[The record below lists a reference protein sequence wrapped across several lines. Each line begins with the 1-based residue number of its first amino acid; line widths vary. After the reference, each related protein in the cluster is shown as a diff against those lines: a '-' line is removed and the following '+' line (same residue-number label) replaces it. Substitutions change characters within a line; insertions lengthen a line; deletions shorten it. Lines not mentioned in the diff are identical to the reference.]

1 MSRAYNALMRCR
13 LAPPV
18 LAIAFVLTCWPPTYA
33 QVSPVN
39 LEAENKVCA
48 TSSDKDPSGP
58 EVTIADLNFEGDLRM
73 PTRDQDEIST
83 SLKQRMYSGDRD
95 GVTTEVL
102 ERVRAAW
109 QDHGFFSVQ
118 VRGGANVLTSNPA
131 SERIAV
137 RVHVDEGEQYRL
149 GGIRFRNN
157 KAISNVGALRNL
169 FPLKDGD
176 IFSREKVAKGLDNL
190 AFAYGELGYFNFT
203 SIPNTQTNEES
214 QMISLDVDVDEGKQ
228 FYVSSIS
235 VVGLDDHVLKDS
247 LLQPGDIYNQRLANL
262 FVEKHASPPLT
273 NALPDSRIHRHL
285 DERAATVA
293 ITFDF
298 RRCPVE

>member
-1 MSRAYNALMRCR
+1 MRCR
-13 LAPPV
+13 LAQAA
-18 LAIAFVLTCWPPTYA
+18 LAIACFLSCQPPTYA
-33 QVSPVN
+33 QVPPAN
-39 LEAENKVCA
+39 LEAQPEVCA

-73 PTRDQDEIST
+73 PTTDQDEIST
-83 SLKQRMYSGDRD
+83 SLKQQTYSGDRD
-95 GVTTEVL
+95 GVTSEVL
-102 ERVRAAW
+102 ERVRRAW
-109 QDHGFFSVQ
+109 QDRGYFSVQ

-137 RVHVDEGEQYRL
+137 SVQVDEGQQYRL
-149 GGIRFRNN
+149 GEIRFRNN

-176 IFSREKVAKGLDNL
+176 IFSRGKIAKGLDNL
-190 AFAYGELGYFNFT
+190 RFAYGQLGYINFT
-203 SIPNTQTNEES
+203 SIPNTQINEES
-214 QMISLDVDVDEGKQ
+214 QTISLDVDVDEGKQ
-228 FYVSSIS
+228 FYVSSIN

-262 FVEKHASPPLT
+262 FVEKHATPPLT
-273 NALPDSRIHRHL
+273 DAQPDSRIRRHL